1 MATKLKELENAIL
14 DLAKIQNNQVKLLG
28 SIIELLKINS
38 ELLLKMAK
46 PVEPKEEKPDG
57 TYGIA

>member
-14 DLAKIQNNQVKLLG
+14 DLAKIQNNQVKLLK
-28 SIIELLKINS
+28 SVIELLKINS
-38 ELLLKMAK
+38 DLLLKMSK